1 MRAIVTLPH
10 CNNCIAHCTECGNL
24 GDGTW
29 PETLYVPLVRVWQS
43 PIAMAEVISLGE
55 GGIRLSKRLKKSCRN
70 HEKWSRA
77 VVVGWWR
84 AAGWPGKDESSHSD
98 SDNCLWGRSRF
109 AAAAATQNKEQGKTK
124 KAASIIQS
132 KNWNH
137 SNVLFP
143 VYSSSS
149 SVFHILYRQIWKG
162 LEKKHFCSSSPKEHP
177 LNMSSIGMHKSKS
190 KQLDDVY
197 R

>member
-55 GGIRLSKRLKKSCRN
+55 GGIRLSKRLKKKVVEIMRN
-70 HEKWSRA
+70 